1 MKAFGKVLKFEL
13 TNYFQNKSYVVTT
26 LIATVLLAAAM
37 CIPTII
43 TAFNND
49 SPKQETVTPEDT
61 PQISEIP
68 TEYEVNYAIYDPNGF
83 IDDYAFFSQAFNAGW
98 INASS
103 EAELWEMVKDGS
115 ADGGF
120 AVYSEAE
127 AKYFVKKS
135 SMFSNTTE
143 TFESAFLTKYRQKA
157 FAAMELDINEIEPYY
172 NMSMNIET
180 VAFESNGFT
189 NFIYAY
195 ALIFILY
202 FMILLYGNMIATS
215 VTTEKSS
222 RTIEVLVTST
232 STNSLLCGKVIA
244 GTIASVF
251 QTALIMGATL
261 ISYRLNKPAWDSIIP
276 FNLDVPVNVL
286 IVFIIFGILGYL
298 FYAFIFGML
307 GALVSKTEDIST
319 STGPV
324 MMVFMVVFFITIYSL
339 MAADSIWM
347 KVMTFLPFSS
357 CNAVVARMAVGN
369 LKLWEVV
376 VSLAILIVSD
386 IIVAFGAAKVYRM
399 TTLMYG
405 NPIKLSNAFK
415 MLKKN
420 KESN

>member
-13 TNYFQNKSYVVTT
+13 TNYFQNKSYIVTT
-26 LIATVLLAAAM
+26 LIVTVLLAAAM
-37 CIPTII
+37 CIPTIVS
-43 TAFNND
+43 AFKND
-49 SPKQETVTPEDT
+49 SSKQETVTPEDT
-61 PQISEIP
+61 PQISEAQ
-68 TEYEVNYAIYDPNGF
+68 TEYVVNYAIYDPNGF
-83 IDDYAFFSQAFNAGW
+83 IDDYADFSQAFAAGW

-103 EAELWEMVKDGS
+103 ETELEEMVNDGTVE
-115 ADGGF
+115 GGF
-120 AVYSEAE
+120 AVYSETE

-143 TFESAFLTKYRQKA
+143 VFESVFLAKYRQKA
-157 FAAMELDINEIEPYY
+157 FAAMGLDINEIEPYY
-172 NMSMNIET
+172 NMGMNIET

-189 NFIYAY
+189 NFVYAY
-195 ALIFILY
+195 ALIFLLY
-202 FMILLYGNMIATS
+202 FMILMYGNMIATS

-261 ISYRLNKPAWDSIIP
+261 ISYRLNKPAWDGIIS

-324 MMVFMVVFFITIYSL
+324 MMVFMVVFIVTMYSL
-339 MAADSIWM
+339 TVADSIWM

-376 VSLAILIVSD
+376 VSLVILVVSD
-386 IIVAFGAAKVYRM
+386 IIVAFGAAKIYRM

-405 NPIKLSNAFK
+405 NPIKLGNAFK
-415 MLKKN
+415 MLKKD